1 MNIESMSINH
11 PLFPLADV
19 QMSTVVDPS
28 VVASPRDVEATCPEP
43 QLLAF
48 LPNRLPT
55 YKTEDDTHMFSLFH
69 ETPNAQQGWR
79 VMLRGLHLPKLLV
92 DQNTVTFLESV
103 KGGVDWKPL
112 PPDNNNGSSG
122 IIFDANTI
130 KSEDDLAGLFGRL
143 NLSKPPEPAGNDG
156 LEIKVEDNEEDTKAE
171 TQQKEDK
178 E

>member
-1 MNIESMSINH
+1 MSINH
-11 PLFPLADV
+11 PRSPLAGV
-19 QMSTVVDPS
+19 YMSTVVDPS
-28 VVASPRDVEATCPEP
+28 VVASPRDVEATCAEAE
-43 QLLAF
+43 LLAF

-69 ETPNAQQGWR
+69 EIPNAQQKWR

-92 DQNTVTFLESV
+92 DQDTVTFLESV

-122 IIFDANTI
+122 IVFDANTI

-143 NLSKPPEPAGNDG
+143 NLSKPPEPPDDG
-156 LEIKVEDNEEDTKAE
+156 LEIKVEDNEENAKE
-171 TQQKEDK
+171 TVQREEKE
-178 E
+178 